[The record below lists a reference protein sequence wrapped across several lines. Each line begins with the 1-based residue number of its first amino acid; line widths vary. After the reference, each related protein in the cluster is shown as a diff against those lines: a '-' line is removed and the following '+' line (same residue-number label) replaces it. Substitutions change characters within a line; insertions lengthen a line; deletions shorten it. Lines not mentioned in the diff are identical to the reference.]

1 VRQQIQTT
9 ARQAEQTAARQ
20 AEQTAWD
27 STDKTKKA
35 TLQDFL
41 NRNPNGPHAPDAR
54 GLIAGI
60 EKEAEAIAS
69 AQRAKEQKD
78 KEQEQTSRA
87 LADQQSISKA
97 LAEYEAAY
105 NRMDLKTLQA
115 IWNPMPKDSVEKI
128 GAQFRNARAIM
139 FRMMPV
145 GQPIVNGDSAT
156 VDCTRTTSFT
166 AKTGERL
173 SPVNDRVRVTLS
185 RASSGWVIRSITAN

>member
-1 VRQQIQTT
+1 
-9 ARQAEQTAARQ
+9 
-20 AEQTAWD
+20 
-27 STDKTKKA
+27 
-35 TLQDFL
+35 L

-60 EKEAEAIAS
+60 EKEAETLAS

-78 KEQEQTSRA
+78 KEQKDKEQEQTNRA

-115 IWNPMPKDSVEKI
+115 IWNPMPKDAERI
-128 GAQFRNARAIM
+128 LGNQFREERAIM
-139 FRMMPV
+139 FRMQPV
-145 GQPIVNGDSAT
+145 GQPVLNGDSAT

-166 AKTGERL
+166 AK
-173 SPVNDRVRVTLS
+173 
-185 RASSGWVIRSITAN
+185 